1 MATSRAGSHAGRGFR
16 YQDAA
21 GVWLAI
27 RCWANELPYGAVIP
41 EGKDDYE
48 LSSTIGSALVQVK
61 SRRAHLGPFPV
72 AVAVGFIRALWAR
85 VENAAFHTN
94 LILVLEHPVAEG
106 PVVDHLLAEHPA
118 LVSTLQDDPQ
128 WAALAA
134 RTQIWIAPNP
144 FEAAVASIH
153 CTMPCSD
160 LAAQIHYGE
169 LLKQIAALADKNGLV
184 RDGRFEGLGISDV
197 ETILRR
203 IEPALDM
210 VGMESAL
217 RDGYCDVVDFLTPF
231 NDPSFYQGVNTRPGH
246 LAAGLVAERPN
257 ARHEVLSALE
267 SAGAALIVG
276 LSGAGKSALMWET
289 ARASRHTTRWFEM
302 RRGDAADVHLLIQ
315 FTRALRASPDAP
327 VGFVFDDVGGRFSQ
341 LWNALLKEVTVG
353 SGILLLGSIRE
364 EDTLMLASRSR
375 ASEVR
380 PLMEE
385 AVAEKIWRQLVEQG
399 QTNWAGWREPW
410 AKSGGLLLEY
420 THILTRG
427 ERLKSILAE
436 QIDQRL
442 RESRD
447 EELAVLSV
455 TALAGAAG
463 AAVDVSR
470 LPKVLGIEQGA
481 LTRALRR
488 LIDEHLVSTPVD
500 GQLKGLHQLRSKTLF
515 ELCHTHL
522 LQTPSHAAISTALTV
537 NDDSMSSFVS
547 YVSVHIPDAA
557 TSLIETLVTRL
568 EKELSPVALNGCLFG
583 LGQAHIETTL
593 SAWIPQARVI
603 GVEPTLITLAVMFVV
618 AGQNTSIIPFPE
630 RLQKAMG
637 ELRVRS
643 ATDPRQVLLSA
654 LSPDTINALVVRADT
669 PRLCTFMGT
678 LVGMD
683 IPDSIRAAL
692 SNLRPDFDAINLSN
706 AAELLGAARL
716 IDPQIAIFWGADDVC
731 ERLLARLT
739 AEIPWTDKIEV
750 GAPIGGRLLRSRIFH
765 VAPSVQSN
773 VHEEVVQLCELLLGL
788 DPTAAV
794 VAVDAIAAD
803 NLPSGLSEYAVA
815 TKRIQRENLATKA
828 LPEWNKR
835 WIAAAAKLVG
845 TESYSAYLQGAYA
858 LLEQLMPVLE
868 RIVDCVLRG
877 KEPPPKI
884 LDRFGEV
891 FEGACNLTSPQE
903 GLSTGEAPEQHVKP
917 LQNLL
922 HSCSADLVRR
932 FNQLPEGYGAF
943 VIWTGDL
950 LKNVWEARSEP
961 WSIVGMDP
969 EPLLMRLENTLTS
982 LRLLAAEAGSE
993 SSHPTKMWI
1002 AKTRKAQ
1009 LGNALRLA
1017 KVEAEQQLKT
1027 RSGRYLRQTEAR
1039 LQASGIE
1046 LTLYTRP
1053 DWKSLLPWPNVELL
1067 AVVDL
1072 ETPADWLIWFNEHAA
1087 QIRADV
1093 GESRQMWIIPRIAG
1107 FAIPKLT
1114 VGGIS
1119 SFFSSP
1125 HSVDDWLDTLSIPQL
1140 DDALV
1145 RAAQPIIDLIIELDG
1160 LRYFRLGGDKR
1171 PILEQTVRQTD
1182 EHKLEMALLAF
1193 DASSAGTSV
1202 HNLLRM
1208 LSDDVASGA
1217 VNLARDVAALT
1228 HGRLAPG
1235 AEILVNIQNAL
1246 LAQDIANAISNQ

>member
-1 MATSRAGSHAGRGFR
+1 M
-16 YQDAA
+16 
-21 GVWLAI
+21 
-27 RCWANELPYGAVIP
+27 
-41 EGKDDYE
+41 
-48 LSSTIGSALVQVK
+48 
-61 SRRAHLGPFPV
+61 
-72 AVAVGFIRALWAR
+72 
-85 VENAAFHTN
+85 
-94 LILVLEHPVAEG
+94 
-106 PVVDHLLAEHPA
+106 
-118 LVSTLQDDPQ
+118 
-128 WAALAA
+128 
-134 RTQIWIAPNP
+134 
-144 FEAAVASIH
+144 
-153 CTMPCSD
+153 
-160 LAAQIHYGE
+160 
-169 LLKQIAALADKNGLV
+169 
-184 RDGRFEGLGISDV
+184 
-197 ETILRR
+197 
-203 IEPALDM
+203 
-210 VGMESAL
+210 
-217 RDGYCDVVDFLTPF
+217 
-231 NDPSFYQGVNTRPGH
+231 
-246 LAAGLVAERPN
+246 
-257 ARHEVLSALE
+257 
-267 SAGAALIVG
+267 
-276 LSGAGKSALMWET
+276 
-289 ARASRHTTRWFEM
+289 
-302 RRGDAADVHLLIQ
+302 
-315 FTRALRASPDAP
+315 
-327 VGFVFDDVGGRFSQ
+327 
-341 LWNALLKEVTVG
+341 
-353 SGILLLGSIRE
+353 
-364 EDTLMLASRSR
+364 
-375 ASEVR
+375 
-380 PLMEE
+380 
-385 AVAEKIWRQLVEQG
+385 
-399 QTNWAGWREPW
+399 
-410 AKSGGLLLEY
+410 
-420 THILTRG
+420 
-427 ERLKSILAE
+427 
-436 QIDQRL
+436 
-442 RESRD
+442 
-447 EELAVLSV
+447 
-455 TALAGAAG
+455 
-463 AAVDVSR
+463 
-470 LPKVLGIEQGA
+470 PKVLGIEQGA

-537 NDDSMSSFVS
+537 NDDSLSSFVS

-568 EKELSPVALNGCLFG
+568 EKELSPVALNGCLCG

-637 ELRVRS
+637 ELRVHS

-716 IDPQIAIFWGADDVC
+716 IDPQIAIFWGADDVR

-750 GAPIGGRLLRSRIFH
+750 EAPTGGRLLRSRIFH

-815 TKRIQRENLATKA
+815 TKRIHQENLPTKA

-845 TESYSAYLQGAYA
+845 TESYSAYLQRAYA

-877 KEPPPKI
+877 KVPPPKI

-932 FNQLPEGYGAF
+932 FNQLPEGYGVF

-969 EPLLMRLENTLTS
+969 EPLLMRLENILAS

-1002 AKTRKAQ
+1002 AKTRNAQ

-1072 ETPADWLIWFNEHAA
+1072 ETPADWLIWFNDHAA

-1107 FAIPKLT
+1107 FAISKLT

-1125 HSVDDWLDTLSIPQL
+1125 HRVDDWLDTLSIPQL
-1140 DDALV
+1140 DDALA

-1193 DASSAGTSV
+1193 DSSLAGTSV

-1246 LAQDIANAISNQ
+1246 LAQDIANAISNE

>member
-21 GVWLAI
+21 GVWLAV
-27 RCWANELPYGAVIP
+27 RCWAHELPYGAVIP

-48 LSSTIGSALVQVK
+48 LSSSMGSALVQVK
-61 SRRAHLGPFPV
+61 SRRDHLGPFPAVV
-72 AVAVGFIRALWAR
+72 AAGFIRALWAR
-85 VENAAFHTN
+85 FENSASHTN

-106 PVVDHLLAEHPA
+106 PVVHHFLAEHPA
-118 LVSTLQDDPQ
+118 LARALQDDPQ
-128 WAALAA
+128 WTALAA
-134 RTQIWIAPNP
+134 LTQIWIVPAP

-153 CTMPCSD
+153 CTLPCSD

-169 LLKQIAALADKNGLV
+169 LLKQITALADKNGLV
-184 RDGRFEGLGISDV
+184 KDGCFEGLGISDV
-197 ETILRR
+197 EATFRR
-203 IEPALDM
+203 MEPVLDM
-210 VGMESAL
+210 TGMESAL
-217 RDGYCDVVDFLTPF
+217 RDGYCDVVDFLTPL
-231 NDPSFYQGVNTRPGH
+231 NDLAFYQGVNTRPGH

-257 ARHEVLSALE
+257 ARPEVLAALG

-302 RRGDAADVHLLIQ
+302 RRGDAADVHLFIQ
-315 FTRALRASPDAP
+315 FTRTLRASPDAP
-327 VGFVFDDVGGRFSQ
+327 IGFVFDDVGGRFSQ
-341 LWNALLKEVTVG
+341 LWNALLKEVTVS

-364 EDTLMLASRSR
+364 EDTFMLASRSR
-375 ASEVR
+375 AREIR
-380 PLMEE
+380 PLVEE
-385 AVAEKIWRQLVEQG
+385 AVAEKIWHQLVERG

-447 EELAVLSV
+447 EELAVLSI

-463 AAVDVSR
+463 ATVDVSR
-470 LPKVLGIEQGA
+470 LPEVLGIEPGA

-488 LIDEHLVSTPVD
+488 LIDEHLVSSPID
-500 GQLKGLHQLRSKTLF
+500 GQLNGLHQLRSKTLF
-515 ELCHTHL
+515 ELCYTHL
-522 LQTPSHAAISTALTV
+522 LQTSSRAVISTALTV
-537 NDDSMSSFVS
+537 NDDSLRSFVS
-547 YVSVHIPDAA
+547 YVFVHIPEAA
-557 TSLIETLVTRL
+557 TSLIETLVARL
-568 EKELSPVALNGCLFG
+568 EKELAPVALNGCLFG

-593 SAWIPQARVI
+593 SDWIPRARAL

-618 AGQNTSIIPFPE
+618 AEQDASIIPFPE

-637 ELRVRS
+637 MLQMRS
-643 ATDPRQVLLSA
+643 ATDPRQLLLSA
-654 LSPDTINALVVRADT
+654 LSPVTKNALVARADT
-669 PRLCTFMGT
+669 PYLCNLMGA
-678 LVGMD
+678 LVGMN
-683 IPDSIRAAL
+683 IPDSIRSALGTLKPNFDTIGLRDAA
-692 SNLRPDFDAINLSN
+692 D
-706 AAELLGAARL
+706 LLGAARL
-716 IDPQIAIFWGADDVC
+716 IDPQIAIVWGEDDVRD
-731 ERLLARLT
+731 RLLARIT
-739 AEIPWTDKIEV
+739 AEMPWADKIEV
-750 GAPIGGRLLRSRIFH
+750 ETLPEGRLLRSRIFH
-765 VAPSVQSN
+765 VAPSVQSD

-803 NLPSGLSEYAVA
+803 SLPSGLSEYAVA
-815 TKRIQRENLATKA
+815 TKRIHRENLPTKV

-845 TESYSAYLQGAYA
+845 TESYSAYLQRAYT

-877 KEPPPKI
+877 KIPPPKI
-884 LDRFGEV
+884 LERFGEV

-903 GLSTGEAPEQHVKP
+903 GLSTGEALEQHVKP

-969 EPLLMRLENTLTS
+969 EPLLMRLENILAS

-1072 ETPADWLIWFNEHAA
+1072 ETSADWLIWFNEHAA
-1087 QIRADV
+1087 QIRAEV

-1107 FAIPKLT
+1107 FAISKLT

-1125 HSVDDWLDTLSIPQL
+1125 HRVDDWLDTLSIPQL

-1145 RAAQPIIDLIIELDG
+1145 RAAQPIIDLIIELGG
-1160 LRYFRLGGDKR
+1160 LRYFRLGGDMR

-1208 LSDDVASGA
+1208 LSDDVASGS

-1228 HGRLAPG
+1228 HGRSAPG
-1235 AEILVNIQNAL
+1235 AEILANIQNAL

>member
-1 MATSRAGSHAGRGFR
+1 MTASRAGSHAGRGFR
-16 YQDAA
+16 YQDAV
-21 GVWLAI
+21 GVWLVI
-27 RCWANELPYGAVIP
+27 RCWANEIPYRVVIP

-48 LSSTIGSALVQVK
+48 LSSTIDSALVQVK
-61 SRRAHLGPFPV
+61 SRRDHLGPFPV
-72 AVAVGFIRALWAR
+72 AVAAGFIRDLWAR
-85 VENAAFHTN
+85 FENYASHTN

-106 PVVDHLLAEHPA
+106 PVVNHLLAEHPA
-118 LVSTLQDDPQ
+118 LVRALQDDLQ
-128 WAALAA
+128 WSALSAL
-134 RTQIWIAPNP
+134 TQIWIVPNP
-144 FEAAVASIH
+144 FEAAVKSIH

-169 LLKQIAALADKNGLV
+169 LLKQIAALADKNGLM
-184 RDGRFEGLGISDV
+184 RDGHFEELGISDV
-197 ETILRR
+197 EASLRR

-210 VGMESAL
+210 SGMELAL

-231 NDPSFYQGVNTRPGH
+231 NDPFFYLGVNTRPGH
-246 LAAGLVAERPN
+246 VAAGFVAERPN
-257 ARHEVLSALE
+257 ARYEVLSALE

-375 ASEVR
+375 AREVR

-410 AKSGGLLLEY
+410 AKSSGLLLEY

-463 AAVDVSR
+463 SAVDVSR
-470 LPKVLGIEQGA
+470 LPKVLGIEQGP

-522 LQTPSHAAISTALTV
+522 LQTPSHAVISTALTV
-537 NDDSMSSFVS
+537 KDDSLSSFVS

-557 TSLIETLVTRL
+557 TSLIEALVTRL
-568 EKELSPVALNGCLFG
+568 EKELSPVALNGSLFG

-593 SAWIPQARVI
+593 RTWIPQARVI

-618 AGQNTSIIPFPE
+618 AGQNTSITLFPE
-630 RLQKAMG
+630 RLQKAMDK
-637 ELRVRS
+637 LRVRS

-692 SNLRPDFDAINLSN
+692 STLRPDFDAINLSN

-716 IDPQIAIFWGADDVC
+716 IDPQIAIVWGADDVR

-739 AEIPWTDKIEV
+739 AETPWTDKIEV
-750 GAPIGGRLLRSRIFH
+750 EATPDGHLLHSRIFH
-765 VAPSVQSN
+765 VAPSVQN
-773 VHEEVVQLCELLLGL
+773 DVHEEVVHFCELLLGL

-803 NLPSGLSEYAVA
+803 SLLSGLSEYPVA
-815 TKRIQRENLATKA
+815 TKRIPRENLPTKA

-845 TESYSAYLQGAYA
+845 TESYSAYLQRAYA

-877 KEPPPKI
+877 KIPPPKI
-884 LDRFGEV
+884 IERFGEV

-932 FNQLPEGYGAF
+932 FNQLPENYGAF

-961 WSIVGMDP
+961 WPVVGMDP
-969 EPLLMRLENTLTS
+969 EPLLMRLENILAS

-993 SSHPTKMWI
+993 ASNPSKMWI
-1002 AKTRKAQ
+1002 EKTRKAQ
-1009 LGNALRLA
+1009 RGNALRLA
-1017 KVEAEQQLKT
+1017 KVEAERQLKT
-1027 RSGRYLRQTEAR
+1027 RSERYLLHTEAR

-1046 LTLYTRP
+1046 LTLYARP
-1053 DWKSLLPWPNVELL
+1053 EWKSLLTWPNVELL

-1072 ETPADWLIWFNEHAA
+1072 EMPADWLLWLNEHVA
-1087 QIRADV
+1087 QIRSDI
-1093 GESRQMWIIPRIAG
+1093 GESRQIWIIPRIAG
-1107 FAIPKLT
+1107 FAVSQLT
-1114 VGGIS
+1114 VGGVS
-1119 SFFSSP
+1119 SLFSSP
-1125 HSVDDWLDTLSIPQL
+1125 HDVDDWIATLSIPQL
-1140 DDALV
+1140 DDTLV
-1145 RAAQPIIDLIIELDG
+1145 RLAQPIIDLVIELDG
-1160 LRYFRLGGDKR
+1160 LRRFRLGGDNR
-1171 PILEQTVRQTD
+1171 PILEQTVRQID

-1202 HNLLRM
+1202 HNILRM
-1208 LSDDVASGA
+1208 LSEDVASGA

-1228 HGRLAPG
+1228 HGRSAPG

-1246 LAQDIANAISNQ
+1246 LAQDIANAISN

>member
-1 MATSRAGSHAGRGFR
+1 
-16 YQDAA
+16 
-21 GVWLAI
+21 
-27 RCWANELPYGAVIP
+27 
-41 EGKDDYE
+41 
-48 LSSTIGSALVQVK
+48 
-61 SRRAHLGPFPV
+61 
-72 AVAVGFIRALWAR
+72 
-85 VENAAFHTN
+85 
-94 LILVLEHPVAEG
+94 
-106 PVVDHLLAEHPA
+106 
-118 LVSTLQDDPQ
+118 
-128 WAALAA
+128 
-134 RTQIWIAPNP
+134 
-144 FEAAVASIH
+144 
-153 CTMPCSD
+153 
-160 LAAQIHYGE
+160 
-169 LLKQIAALADKNGLV
+169 
-184 RDGRFEGLGISDV
+184 
-197 ETILRR
+197 
-203 IEPALDM
+203 
-210 VGMESAL
+210 
-217 RDGYCDVVDFLTPF
+217 
-231 NDPSFYQGVNTRPGH
+231 
-246 LAAGLVAERPN
+246 
-257 ARHEVLSALE
+257 
-267 SAGAALIVG
+267 
-276 LSGAGKSALMWET
+276 
-289 ARASRHTTRWFEM
+289 
-302 RRGDAADVHLLIQ
+302 
-315 FTRALRASPDAP
+315 
-327 VGFVFDDVGGRFSQ
+327 
-341 LWNALLKEVTVG
+341 
-353 SGILLLGSIRE
+353 
-364 EDTLMLASRSR
+364 
-375 ASEVR
+375 
-380 PLMEE
+380 
-385 AVAEKIWRQLVEQG
+385 
-399 QTNWAGWREPW
+399 
-410 AKSGGLLLEY
+410 
-420 THILTRG
+420 
-427 ERLKSILAE
+427 
-436 QIDQRL
+436 
-442 RESRD
+442 
-447 EELAVLSV
+447 
-455 TALAGAAG
+455 
-463 AAVDVSR
+463 
-470 LPKVLGIEQGA
+470 
-481 LTRALRR
+481 
-488 LIDEHLVSTPVD
+488 
-500 GQLKGLHQLRSKTLF
+500 
-515 ELCHTHL
+515 
-522 LQTPSHAAISTALTV
+522 
-537 NDDSMSSFVS
+537 
-547 YVSVHIPDAA
+547 
-557 TSLIETLVTRL
+557 
-568 EKELSPVALNGCLFG
+568 
-583 LGQAHIETTL
+583 
-593 SAWIPQARVI
+593 
-603 GVEPTLITLAVMFVV
+603 
-618 AGQNTSIIPFPE
+618 
-630 RLQKAMG
+630 
-637 ELRVRS
+637 
-643 ATDPRQVLLSA
+643 
-654 LSPDTINALVVRADT
+654 
-669 PRLCTFMGT
+669 
-678 LVGMD
+678 
-683 IPDSIRAAL
+683 
-692 SNLRPDFDAINLSN
+692 
-706 AAELLGAARL
+706 
-716 IDPQIAIFWGADDVC
+716 
-731 ERLLARLT
+731 LARLT

-750 GAPIGGRLLRSRIFH
+750 EAPIGGRLLRSRIFH

-845 TESYSAYLQGAYA
+845 TESYSAYLQRAYA

-877 KEPPPKI
+877 KVPPPKI

-969 EPLLMRLENTLTS
+969 EPLLMRLENILAS